1 MRRRLLSKHGA
12 LKPAIWD
19 TLTRLV
25 SAKSPLPTNVGP
37 DFDYIESGH
46 VDSIGLI
53 HFMMGIEENF
63 RIELSDEDVQSDR
76 FRTLGG
82 LTTLIAEKQAAGS
95 AKLET

>member
-1 MRRRLLSKHGA
+1 MRRLLLLKRGA
-12 LKPAIWD
+12 VDPAIWN
-19 TLTRLV
+19 TLTRLA
-25 SAKSPLPTNVGP
+25 STKSPLPTNVEP

-63 RIELSDEDVQSDR
+63 GVELSDEDVQSDR

-82 LTTLIAEKQAAGS
+82 LTALIAEKQAAGS

>member
-1 MRRRLLSKHGA
+1 MRSRLLFEPEA
-12 LKPAIWD
+12 LDSATWH

-25 SAKSPLPTNVGP
+25 SAKSPLPADVGP

-53 HFMMGIEENF
+53 HFMMGIEQNF
-63 RIELSDEDVQSDR
+63 GIELSDEDVQSDR

-82 LTTLIAEKQAAGS
+82 LTTLIAEKRADRP
-95 AKLET
+95 ETG